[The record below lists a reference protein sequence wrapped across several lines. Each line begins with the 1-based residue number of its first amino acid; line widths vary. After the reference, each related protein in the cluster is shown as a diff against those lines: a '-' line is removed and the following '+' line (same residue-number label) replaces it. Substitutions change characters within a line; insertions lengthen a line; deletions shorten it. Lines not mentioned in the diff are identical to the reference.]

1 MFDMKL
7 LPVLV
12 DVHDDDEYDDYYAHG
27 HPLQTPTK
35 QDWSARKI
43 YLLHRPLL
51 PLIWFGMTLKETNK
65 ELN

>member
-1 MFDMKL
+1 MMDRQRINYNVVLAMFDMKL

-35 QDWSARKI
+35 QD
-43 YLLHRPLL
+43 
-51 PLIWFGMTLKETNK
+51 
-65 ELN
+65 